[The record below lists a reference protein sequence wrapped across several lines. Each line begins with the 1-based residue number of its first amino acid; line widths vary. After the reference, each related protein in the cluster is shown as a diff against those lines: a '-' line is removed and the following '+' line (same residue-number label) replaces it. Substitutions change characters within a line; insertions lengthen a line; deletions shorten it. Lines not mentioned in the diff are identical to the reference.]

1 MFVWCQRNRKYQTIL
16 PDLVVYKQ
24 LISFQSDGTMADS
37 DPDSDYVSDTA
48 TEILSD
54 SEPEEE
60 PVPFP
65 PPGIPRLVRQ
75 NAIVLRQPLI
85 MVRREKGG

>member
-1 MFVWCQRNRKYQTIL
+1 
-16 PDLVVYKQ
+16 
-24 LISFQSDGTMADS
+24 MADS
-37 DPDSDYVSDTA
+37 DSHYVSDTA

-54 SEPEEE
+54 SEHEEE

-75 NAIVLRQPLI
+75 NAIVPRQPLI
-85 MVRREKGG
+85 MVRRAKGG